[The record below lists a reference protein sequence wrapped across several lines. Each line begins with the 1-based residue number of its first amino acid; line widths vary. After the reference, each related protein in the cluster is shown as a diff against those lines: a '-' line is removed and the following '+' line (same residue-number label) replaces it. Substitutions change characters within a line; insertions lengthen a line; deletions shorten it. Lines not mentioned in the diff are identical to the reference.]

1 MSRKGY
7 KSIGNLRDVDKRG
20 CKSIGTP
27 KDVAKSGVSLQFS
40 KIYLPK
46 GVFSVKSIGTFLQKI
61 DFI

>member
-7 KSIGNLRDVDKRG
+7 KSIGTLRDVDKRG

-46 GVFSVKSIGTFLQKI
+46 GVFFSKIYRYFLQKI